1 MMFNFH
7 FLNVTVIIAVFGI
20 CACLIFFSWVSWV
33 YLRTIREL
41 RRHFL
46 AIRQEYTAA
55 VENIEDVV
63 ISLARTIDAKDR
75 YTEGHTERV
84 SQYALFLGE
93 RMGMNEKQLKNLRI
107 GALIHDI
114 GKIGIDQNL
123 LNKTTSLTPE
133 ERQQIESHPIVGADI
148 CYPLN
153 SLQDAM
159 LIIRNHHEKLD
170 GSGYPDG
177 LKGDE
182 IPLEVRI
189 VTIVDIFDALT
200 TDRSYRSALSIDEAL
215 GIIRQEA
222 HEGKLDSVLV
232 REFEIVLQDMFS
244 MVKDEST
251 IPPG

>member
-1 MMFNFH
+1 MFNSH
-7 FLNVTVIIAVFGI
+7 ILNVTVIIAVFGI
-20 CACLIFFSWVSWV
+20 CGCLIIFSWVSWA
-33 YLRTIREL
+33 YLCAIREL
-41 RRHFL
+41 KQHFL
-46 AIRQEYTAA
+46 AVRQEYAAA

-63 ISLARTIDAKDR
+63 ISLARAIDAKDR

-114 GKIGIDQNL
+114 GKIGIDQNV
-123 LNKTTSLTPE
+123 LNKTSPLTPG
-133 ERQQIESHPIVGADI
+133 ERQQIESHPILGADI
-148 CYPLN
+148 CHPLN
-153 SLQDAM
+153 SLHDAM
-159 LIIRNHHEKLD
+159 LIIRNHHEKMD

-200 TDRSYRSALSIDEAL
+200 TDRSYRSALSINEAL
-215 GIIRQEA
+215 SIIRQEA
-222 HEGKLDSVLV
+222 DEGKLDPVLV

-244 MVKDEST
+244 MVKDA
-251 IPPG
+251 